1 MFSRVVEFLDAPELV
16 SPALRLIGNLS
27 IAQPFQLRTM
37 LNAHL
42 APKLLDLLKSE
53 HAADVFLVLSNLPEA
68 VPALILPLIDAE
80 FVDRLLEIIDTS
92 GYDIQKEATFFLSTL
107 ILFSAD
113 TELPRFAVAPVTDVL
128 VAMVGCGVEKVVLR
142 CIDTIGKL
150 VRCTGSDAEAVKAV
164 KALAESD
171 LMDRL
176 GELLDDP
183 EQPLVTERGGADIP
197 GPFG

>member
-1 MFSRVVEFLDAPELV
+1 
-16 SPALRLIGNLS
+16 
-27 IAQPFQLRTM
+27 
-37 LNAHL
+37 
-42 APKLLDLLKSE
+42 LLG
-53 HAADVFLVLSNLPEA
+53 
-68 VPALILPLIDAE
+68 
-80 FVDRLLEIIDTS
+80 IIDTS
-92 GYDIQKEATFFLSTL
+92 RYNIKKEATFFLSTL

-113 TELPRFAVAPVTDVL
+113 TELPRFAVAPVIDVL

-142 CIDTIGKL
+142 CLDTIGKL
-150 VRCTGSDAEAVKAV
+150 VRCTGSAAEAV

-171 LMDRL
+171 LMERL